1 MRILTGMEEAI
12 DGWITTNILLE
23 KFKHRHTEAKR
34 VERLASGDELDE
46 DMVGVLDLG
55 GASTQVTF
63 TCKVSRRS
71 ARRSAPF
78 SYPFFPLKIRASP
91 ATNRFRPISPRTSRC
106 STRSTIRTLT
116 VISVGAKTKRCGGI
130 ELDW

>member
-23 KFKHRHTEAKR
+23 KFKHRHTEEKR
-34 VERLASGDELDE
+34 QERLVSGDQLDP

-63 TCKVSRRS
+63 TCK
-71 ARRSAPF
+71 AKKKNF
-78 SYPFFPLKIRASP
+78 SFVDSL
-91 ATNRFRPISPRTSRC
+91 
-106 STRSTIRTLT
+106 
-116 VISVGAKTKRCGGI
+116 
-130 ELDW
+130 